1 MFVKFSSVRLKT
13 VSAGRV
19 DAHSGDVRD
28 SCSLNLTDRDC
39 EGACHGDVEMRDGLE
54 SAT

>member
-13 VSAGRV
+13 VSAERV

-28 SCSLNLTDRDC
+28 SCSLNLTDRDIP
-39 EGACHGDVEMRDGLE
+39 GNKYIACFPVEEL
-54 SAT
+54 AFL